1 MNYLL
6 VFYTIDEIRE
16 KSLAKGDR
24 VSVGTGENDT
34 IHLPDN
40 SLEDNHLIFRA
51 TDDSINIFS
60 KTPFTIMGHKAV
72 NRILSAGDNVIITER
87 TSLAVLENYCNCD
100 NIISLNR
107 LNEIKIG
114 RSSKNDICLKGLLV
128 SSSHAVL
135 HKNNGKW
142 TIKDKNSHNGIFV
155 DGKLINS
162 TVELNDG
169 AIIFIGGFILEF
181 RDNTLR
187 FRNTPGNVI
196 FSAVILRAVMPSFN
210 IKRPQTLFYRSPRIR
225 KAVNSTEIE
234 VLAPPNTGTRPSIS
248 WLSVL
253 LPPGMMITIMLC
265 IAAFTKNAHTLMYT
279 LPMSSVSIM
288 MAVINYRGQKKKWLQ
303 IQELAKK
310 KYNEHLIEKEIE
322 IIRSETEYISV
333 LASINPGILECISI
347 AKNRDRRLW
356 ERTINDSDFLNIRL
370 GTGEFTSNVNVKI
383 PKEQLVLEEN
393 PFLKEAAKLKA
404 RHEILSGIPVC
415 HSFMEA
421 PITGLEGTRDSV
433 KKVAWTILINIATHH
448 SYDDVKI
455 VCIYPEREKEQWEWI
470 RWLPHVWNSERT
482 RRFMSCTLENKE
494 DSSTQQRKKKRQDKT
509 ARTLLRELAEILKV
523 RRRDNSGNNRDS
535 LPETPFYFLVLAD
548 ENLVE
553 SSGEQFLPESSA
565 LGFAVLYA
573 YGDIRKLPKECNA
586 IINCGDIQ
594 NGINANIQMTS
605 INESG
610 KIFIPDSIYTQLNMV
625 ENFSRQLAPVRVQ
638 TSGRSGAIPSK
649 ALFLQGLGVTKVED
663 INLLQRW
670 KNSQSYASLAVPI
683 GFKGNSDIFEFDAH
697 EKFMGPHGLVAGTS
711 GSGKSE
717 MLTTWLLSLAVHF
730 SPEDVNFLLIEFK
743 GNDLSNIL
751 RTLPHVAGIVS
762 NLQDASSI
770 ERSLRSLRG
779 EIARRQRLFE
789 SAEDLATKAIFEYQ
803 KYQKEHPDKNLEPMP
818 YLFVVVDEFAEFKN
832 QFPDQMAEFISIARV
847 GRSLGLYMVL
857 ATQSPGGI
865 VAGQVSANTKFRIC
879 LKTAEVGESKD
890 MIGTPDAFHISLPG
904 RAYIKVGNNEVY
916 EQVQTFYSKA
926 PYYPEQGNNKQ
937 VSEINLIEING
948 ERVSPEIYDKTVNP
962 FGDVFSEGQAV
973 VNYINTTSANNNIH
987 RAKPIWTE
995 ALPEILDLALLNE
1008 RYKDLAFN
1016 NSAWEEVNSG
1026 LSFIVGLLD
1035 NPEQQR
1041 QEPFILDFMKD
1052 GHQIIYGAPSSG
1064 KTTFLQTAI
1073 LSAAFSYTPAQ
1084 LQFLVFD
1091 FGNWG
1096 MKIFEG
1102 LPHML
1107 MVADPNDKEKLQQ
1120 AENYFLNEIDS
1131 RKRLFAE
1138 QGVGTLDAYQQVSG
1152 KNLPAMLIA
1161 VDNLAALNTQYPDM
1175 LDSIIKVAREG
1186 GGLGIYLILTST
1198 GSSMFRIDQFIK
1210 SKHALQLTDPTEY
1223 RALVGGSARQEPGHF
1238 PGRGFTKGPLEFQTA
1253 LCVRGN
1259 TEGERVINLRE
1270 ICTSMKNLWSGENA
1284 SLEEAENREINIDDL
1299 NFSGESFQIGINK
1312 ISKQPVEFVFS
1323 EMNTCIISGKSREA
1337 IKNVLSLI
1345 VNAVSRE
1352 FDNSVYIYETGDE
1365 IKSLYPDCI
1374 YVHDSEGANA
1384 LISQIA
1390 DEFDRRC
1397 NDDEATNFQRIIFCI
1412 DNFLGFYRGI
1422 SQESADIL
1430 ETLTRS
1436 GADFNI
1442 HLYIFSSSED
1452 LAFLNMFKD
1461 SIRPFNNCLNNGNAL
1476 IAGGSI
1482 NEYIAFNNLH
1492 QETDMIFSDS
1502 EGCLIHAGKVTA
1514 LKFAKAGAQ

>member
-6 VFYTIDEIRE
+6 VFYTDDKITA
-16 KSLAKGDR
+16 KKLARGENIT
-24 VSVGTGENDT
+24 VGTGENDT
-34 IHLPDN
+34 LRISDN
-40 SLEDNHLIFRA
+40 GLSANHLLLRA
-51 TDDSINIFS
+51 TDCGINIFS
-60 KTPFTIMGHKAV
+60 NTPFSIMGNKAV
-72 NRILSAGDNVIITER
+72 NRILSAGDNLAITER
-87 TSLAVLENYCNCD
+87 TSLTVLENCCDCN
-100 NIISLNR
+100 NIISLNK

-114 RSSKNDICLKGLLV
+114 RSSKNDICLQGSLV

-135 HKNNGKW
+135 RKNQNKW
-142 TIKDKNSHNGIFV
+142 LIKDRHSHNGIFV

-162 TVELNDG
+162 TTELNNG

-181 RDNTLR
+181 IDNTLR
-187 FRNTPGNVI
+187 FKNTPGNVI
-196 FSAVILRAVMPSFN
+196 FSGLIIREVLPSFN
-210 IKRPQTLFYRSPRIR
+210 IKRPQNLFYRSPRIR
-225 KAVNSTEIE
+225 KTAMSAEVE
-234 VLAPPNTGTRPSIS
+234 VLSPPSTGTRPSVS
-248 WLSVL
+248 WLAVL

-265 IAAFTKNAHTLMYT
+265 IAAFTRNAYTLMYT

-288 MAVINYRGQKKKWLQ
+288 MAVINYRSQKNKWLQ
-303 IQELAKK
+303 IQELAKN
-310 KYNEHLIEKEIE
+310 KYHEHLREKEIE
-322 IIRSETEYISV
+322 IIQAETEYIYTLS
-333 LASINPGILECISI
+333 SINPGILECIDI
-347 AKNRDRRLW
+347 AKRRERRLW
-356 ERTINDSDFLNIRL
+356 ERTLSDSDFLNIRL
-370 GTGEFTSNVNVKI
+370 GTGEIISNVEVKI

-393 PFLKEAAKLKA
+393 PFLKEAAQLKA
-404 RHEILSGIPVC
+404 RHEILSGVPVC

-448 SYDDVKI
+448 SYEDIKI

-470 RWLPHVWNSERT
+470 RWLPHVWNSEKT
-482 RRFMSCTLENKE
+482 RRFMSCTLVNNE
-494 DSSTQQRKKKRQDKT
+494 DSSIQKHKKRQDKT

-523 RRRDNSGNNRDS
+523 RRRDNLDNNRDK

-553 SSGEQFLPESSA
+553 SSGEQFLPESSS

-586 IINCGDIQ
+586 IINCGDFE
-594 NGINANIQMTS
+594 NRINADIQMTS
-605 INESG
+605 MSENRQ
-610 KIFIPDSIYTQLNMV
+610 IFIPDSMYTQLNTV
-625 ENFSRQLAPVRVQ
+625 ENFSRQLAPIKVQ
-638 TSGRSGAIPSK
+638 TSGRSGNIPSK
-649 ALFLQGLGVTKVED
+649 ALFLNGLGVTKVED

-762 NLQDASSI
+762 NLQDSSSI

-789 SAEDLATKAIFEYQ
+789 NAEDLATKAIFEYQ
-803 KYQKEHPDKNLEPMP
+803 KYQKQHPDKNLEPMP
-818 YLFVVVDEFAEFKN
+818 YLIVVVDEFAEFKN
-832 QFPDQMAEFISIARV
+832 QFPDQMTEFISIARV

-926 PYYPEQGNNKQ
+926 PYYPEQENNKRL
-937 VSEINLIEING
+937 SEINLIDING
-948 ERVSPEIYDKTVNP
+948 EKINPEIYDKSISP
-962 FGDVFSEGQAV
+962 FSDVFSEGQAV
-973 VNYINTTSANNNIH
+973 VNYINTTSENNNIL

-995 ALPEILDLALLNE
+995 ALPEILDLTVLNGQ
-1008 RYKDLAFN
+1008 YKELAFN
-1016 NSAWEEVNSG
+1016 NNSWSEINSG

-1041 QEPFILDFMKD
+1041 QEPFILDFIKD

-1073 LSAAFSYTPAQ
+1073 LSAALSYTPEQ

-1120 AENYFLNEIDS
+1120 AEKYFLNEIDS

-1138 QGVGTLDAYQQVSG
+1138 QGVGTLEAYLQVSG
-1152 KNLPAMLIA
+1152 KNLPNILIA

-1175 LDSIIKVAREG
+1175 LDSIVKVAREG

-1210 SKHALQLTDPTEY
+1210 IKHALQLTDPTEY

-1253 LCVRGN
+1253 LCVMGS

-1284 SLEEAENREINIDDL
+1284 SIEEAENREINFDDL
-1299 NFSGESFQIGINK
+1299 NSSSESFQIGINK
-1312 ISKQPVEFVFS
+1312 ISKQPVEFILS
-1323 EMNTCIISGKSREA
+1323 EMSTCIISGMSNESV
-1337 IKNVLSLI
+1337 KNVFLLI
-1345 VNAVSRE
+1345 INAISKN
-1352 FDNSVYIYETGDE
+1352 FDNSIYIYEKGNE
-1365 IKSLYPDCI
+1365 ISSLYPDCI
-1374 YVHDSEGANA
+1374 YVHDPDESNS
-1384 LISQIA
+1384 LISQLA
-1390 DEFDRRC
+1390 DEFDRR
-1397 NDDEATNFQRIIFCI
+1397 NQDYENTNFQRIIFCI
-1412 DNFLGFYRGI
+1412 DDFLGFYRSI

-1442 HLYIFSSSED
+1442 YIYLASSIED
-1452 LAFLNMFKD
+1452 LAFLDTFRS
-1461 SIRPFNNCLNNGNAL
+1461 SIKPFENCLNNGNAI
-1476 IAGGSI
+1476 IAGGNI
-1482 NEYIAFNNLH
+1482 NEYSAFKNMH
-1492 QETDMIFSDS
+1492 QETDMIFSES
-1502 EGCLIHAGKVTA
+1502 EGCLIHAGKVTS
-1514 LKFAKAGAQ
+1514 LKFAKAGTK